1 MRLSLY
7 FYICSYFYVTI
18 HKGKSSFL
26 KTLTGDLSIDSGEI
40 STGET
45 VLFGIYDQQGIEVED
60 DTQRLLEY
68 VKECVEDSSGDGIA
82 EEEARRLLRK
92 FEFDKRRWNER

>member
-1 MRLSLY
+1 M
-7 FYICSYFYVTI
+7 TI

-60 DTQRLLEY
+60 DTQRLLDY